1 MIHWVL
7 SLRKLLLICMM
18 LPSFLFLQ
26 AQADCYWP
34 SFHGPD
40 RTNRSTESGLPDIWP
55 ENGPELAWSI
65 SGLGKGYSSVSID
78 GQRIYTAGTTDRQT
92 FVSAFDLDGKL
103 LWKKPNGQAWETERS
118 HAISYTGS
126 RSTPT
131 VSDGVVYHLGELGRL
146 TAMDHLDGR
155 EIWSREL
162 MEDFDAEIPEYGYAE
177 SVLIE
182 GERLYCC
189 PAGNKAF
196 IVCLDRHNG
205 DLIWSNREIP
215 GTVGFSSLVRF
226 RYGGHEHLAGL
237 SSSHLFG
244 VDAETGKLLWLVEF
258 GNSRDNNIADPVYHD
273 GHVFAS
279 SGYGRGSILV
289 QLIPGTEHFTTEI
302 VWDTEMMDNHHGGVV
317 LNQGYLY
324 GSGQNSRGWTCLE
337 FKTGKVMWKT
347 GGKGSLTYADG
358 KLYCLDERG
367 IMNLVNADPGNGE
380 VISSFELPEGGQG
393 MHWAHPVV
401 CGRRLYIRHD
411 DSLFVYRF
419 D

>member
-1 MIHWVL
+1 M
-7 SLRKLLLICMM
+7 
-18 LPSFLFLQ
+18 PS
-26 AQADCYWP
+26 
-34 SFHGPD
+34 
-40 RTNRSTESGLPDIWP
+40 
-55 ENGPELAWSI
+55 
-65 SGLGKGYSSVSID
+65 
-78 GQRIYTAGTTDRQT
+78 
-92 FVSAFDLDGKL
+92 
-103 LWKKPNGQAWETERS
+103 
-118 HAISYTGS
+118 AITGS

-131 VSDGVVYHLGELGRL
+131 VSEGVVYHLGELGRL

-189 PAGNKAF
+189 PAGKKAF
-196 IVCLDRHNG
+196 IVCLDKRNG

-215 GTVGFSSLVRF
+215 GTVGFSSLVKF

-244 VDAETGKLLWLVEF
+244 VNAKTGKLLWLVEF

-289 QLIPGTEHFTTEI
+289 QLNPGAEHYTTDI
-302 VWDTEMMDNHHGGVV
+302 IWDTEMMDNHHGGVV

-324 GSGQNSRGWTCLE
+324 GSGQNARGWFCLE
-337 FKTGKVMWKT
+337 FQTGKVMWKT
-347 GGKGSLTYADG
+347 SGKGSLTYADG

-367 IMNLVNADPGNGE
+367 IMNLVNADPGE
-380 VISSFELPEGGQG
+380 
-393 MHWAHPVV
+393 W
-401 CGRRLYIRHD
+401 
-411 DSLFVYRF
+411 
-419 D
+419 